1 MQLPSWPKPL
11 LRQALALCG
20 LERYEEAV
28 AVLDKGIR
36 MYSAAAVA
44 AGTAEEKTTASD
56 PSTLDRE
63 DLEAFQEARE
73 VAQQAGEAGGVT
85 TGRGVSLD
93 RVRHQTAWILYIRHV
108 PSVES

>member
-1 MQLPSWPKPL
+1 MQLPSWPKSL

-36 MYSAAAVA
+36 MYSVAAVA
-44 AGTAEEKTTASD
+44 APGTAEENTSASD
-56 PSTLDRE
+56 PSTLDRA

-73 VAQQAGEAGGVT
+73 VAQQAGEAEGVT
-85 TGRGVSLD
+85 T
-93 RVRHQTAWILYIRHV
+93 VREVAR
-108 PSVES
+108 